1 MTEQKET
8 INTEKAYSMSC
19 PQICK
24 KYPHAIFAGSLLI
37 TLILWILIGS
47 CFSGGR
53 GHGAFERGMKDSRF
67 GWQERRFDG
76 EGKFGDM
83 NRPKEQNIPQR
94 QEVQK
99 NTSTGTQMISPT
111 SSSATGTWIQK

>member
-1 MTEQKET
+1 MTEQNET
-8 INTEKAYSMSC
+8 INTEKTYSMSC

-24 KYPHAIFAGSLLI
+24 RYPHAIFVGSLLI
-37 TLILWILIGS
+37 ALILWIVIGS

-53 GHGAFERGMKDSRF
+53 GHGGFERGMKDGRF

-76 EGKFGDM
+76 EWKFGDI

-94 QEVQK
+94 QEVKK
-99 NTSTGTQMISPT
+99 NTSTGTQMTSPN
-111 SSSATGTWIQK
+111 SSATSTWIQK